1 MGLTLLGDKS
11 MIDYA
16 EFIEGKS
23 QLSTRYEFDVF
34 GLPDYLFPFQSF
46 LVAWAL
52 RKGRSGIFADCGLG
66 KTPMQL
72 VWADM
77 VRQQT
82 DKPVLILT
90 PLAVSPQTIDEGAK
104 FGIEVVRSDN
114 GDHGCGITVTNY
126 ERLHHFQSSDF
137 AGVVCDES
145 SILKS
150 FDGQRKAMITDF
162 MKKVPYRLL
171 CTATAAPNDY
181 TELGTSSEALGE
193 LGYIDMLNQFF
204 INDQG
209 TTNPNRI
216 WDGAGW
222 RFKHHGEQPFWRWVS
237 SWGRALRKPS
247 DLGFDDTGFELPEL
261 KVKDHIIKAK
271 NVKQGMLFDVA
282 AVGLSEEREV
292 RRRTIHE
299 RCEAAADKVA
309 NTNAS
314 AVMWCHLNDE
324 GNLLKN
330 LVPGSVQVSGADS
343 DAAKESKL
351 NAFQRGDFRV
361 LITKPKIGAFGLN
374 WQHCAH
380 ITYFPSHSYEQYYQ
394 AIRRCWR
401 FGQTHPVVVD
411 LVSTDGDERI
421 VANLERKAEAADR
434 MFADLVTY
442 MGDGMKIKRTREYE
456 QEVTT
461 PSWL

>member
-1 MGLTLLGDKS
+1 MPNYS
-11 MIDYA
+11 

-23 QLSTRYEFDVF
+23 QLGSLQEFDTF
-34 GLPDYLFPFQSF
+34 SLPEYLFPFQAF
-46 LVAWAL
+46 LVTWAL

-82 DKPVLILT
+82 NKPVLVLT
-90 PLAVSPQTIDEGAK
+90 PLAVSPQTITEGAK
-104 FGIEVVRSDN
+104 FGIEVGRSDN
-114 GDHGCGITVTNY
+114 GDHGTGITVTNY
-126 ERLHHFQSSDF
+126 ERLHHFQPSDF

-150 FDGQRKAMITDF
+150 FDGQRRAMVTDF
-162 MKKVPYRLL
+162 MRKVPYRLL

-193 LGYIDMLNQFF
+193 LGYVDMLNQFF
-204 INDQG
+204 INDNNTSDTKGHWRGFGITRQ
-209 TTNPNRI
+209 
-216 WDGAGW
+216 WHDGGW

-237 SWGRALRKPS
+237 SWARALRKPS
-247 DLGFDDTGFELPEL
+247 DLGFDDTGFELPAL
-261 KVKDHIIKAK
+261 RTRNHTIAAKSVKP
-271 NVKQGMLFDVA
+271 GMLFDVA
-282 AVGLSEEREV
+282 AVGLREEREV
-292 RRRTIHE
+292 RRRTIQE
-299 RCEAAADKVA
+299 RCQFAAERVI
-309 NTNAS
+309 NTNAP

-324 GNLLKN
+324 GNLLKT
-330 LVPGSVQVSGADS
+330 LVPDAIQVSGSDS
-343 DAAKESKL
+343 DDAKEAKL
-351 NAFQRGDFRV
+351 SGFQRGDYRV

-401 FGQTHPVVVD
+401 FGQTQPVTVD
-411 LVSTDGDERI
+411 LISTDGDERI
-421 VANLERKAEAADR
+421 VASLARKSKAADQ
-434 MFADLVTY
+434 MFADLVTH
-442 MGDGMKIKRTREYE
+442 MGNEMKMNRTKEYE
-456 QEVTT
+456 QEVKV
-461 PSWL
+461 PSWLS